1 MTEANLIRQKEKEIL
16 IYIKHLRT
24 AKGFS
29 QYELGERIGVSQN
42 AYYKIE
48 KGVTKLDLQRLIK
61 LSFIFEIELPL
72 LVR

>member
-16 IYIKHLRT
+16 IYIKNLRT

>member
-1 MTEANLIRQKEKEIL
+1 MTEASRIRQKEKEIL
-16 IYIKHLRT
+16 NYLKHLRT
-24 AKGFS
+24 SKGLT
-29 QYELGERIGVSQN
+29 QYELGQRIGISQN

-48 KGVTKLDLQRLIK
+48 KGATKLDLQRLIQ